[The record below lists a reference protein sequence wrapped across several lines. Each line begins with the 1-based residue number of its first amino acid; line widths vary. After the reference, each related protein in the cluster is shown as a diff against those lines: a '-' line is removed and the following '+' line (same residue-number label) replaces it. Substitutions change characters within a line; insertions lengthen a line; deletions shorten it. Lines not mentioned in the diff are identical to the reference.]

1 MADNEVIVKIGTD
14 IDAAKKDLES
24 VKNSVEDIGKSTDEG
39 TKATKKMAGGL
50 KGIGV
55 AIKAAGIG
63 LLLKGLQM
71 LADVF
76 MQNQK
81 TADFFNT
88 AFEAV
93 SIALN
98 DFVNFILDNTDG
110 VVSFFKDIFENP
122 LDSIKSLG
130 TAIKDNLIER
140 FNSLIEAS
148 GFLAEAMIKV
158 FKGDFKG
165 AVASAKEAG
174 KEFVDVMTGVDNS
187 TEKITNGLNKA
198 VEASTKYVKATV
210 NSAKTNVQLAKSA
223 KLAQAQLQGVIE
235 RYDTAAERQRQLRD
249 DETASF
255 EARIAAN
262 DMLGATLE
270 AQFVEMTKLAELKV
284 KAAQADYNKLK
295 NDENLIALMEAKN
308 ELAGVEAQI
317 TGFRSEQLTNQVSLE
332 RELAEAKKEVYLAGL
347 DARELE
353 IAETNAH
360 YDELVKLAKKA
371 GEDVIQIEKQRANAL
386 KIIHLNE
393 QAHKAGLAADTAGQI
408 ADIAGRETTFGKAA
422 AVAQATMN
430 TYQGATKALADLPPP
445 LGAIMA
451 VLTVAQGLI
460 NVNKIATVQEPTAN
474 FATGGMV
481 SGFGTGTSDSVNARL
496 SKGESVINA
505 RSTRMFK
512 PLLSAINEAGG
523 GSAFADNGTLE
534 GGSMGMTGGVVKA
547 YVVADEMTN
556 TQDRLSKIRRRAT
569 I

>member
-1 MADNEVIVKIGTD
+1 MADNEVIVKIGAD
-14 IDAAKKDLES
+14 VDAAKKDLES
-24 VKNSVEDIGKSTDEG
+24 VKKGVEDIGKATDEG
-39 TKATKKMAGGL
+39 TKATKGMASGL
-50 KGIGV
+50 RGIGV

-63 LLLKGLQM
+63 ILLKGLEM

-81 TADFFNT
+81 VADFFNT
-88 AFEAV
+88 TFEAV

-98 DFVNFILDNTDG
+98 DFVNFILDNTGG

-122 LDSIKSLG
+122 LDNIKALG

-148 GFLAEAMIKV
+148 GFLAKAMLKV

-198 VEASTKYVKATV
+198 IDATTGYVTATVKA
-210 NSAKTNVQLAKSA
+210 AKTNVQLAKSA
-223 KLAQAQLQGVIE
+223 KIAQAQLQGVIE

-262 DMLGATLE
+262 EILGATLE

-284 KAAQADYNKLK
+284 KAAQADYDKLK

-317 TGFRSEQLTNQVSLE
+317 TGFRSEQLTNQISLE
-332 RELAEAKKEVYLAGL
+332 RELGEAKKEVYLAGL

-371 GEDVIQIEKQRANAL
+371 GEDITQIEKQRAKAL
-386 KIIHLNE
+386 EVIHLNE
-393 QAHKAGLAADTAGQI
+393 QAHKAGLYADTAGAI
-408 ADIAGRETTFGKAA
+408 ADIAGRETAFGKAA
-422 AVAQATMN
+422 SVAQATMN
-430 TYQGATKALADLPPP
+430 TYQGATKALAELPPP
-445 LGAIMA
+445 FNAIMA
-451 VLTVAQGLI
+451 ALTVVQGLM
-460 NVNKIATVQEPTAN
+460 NVKQIMSVQEPTAN